1 MLLIFT
7 VWRYHVYALKL
18 TSLVFH
24 WSLHNKLFFSI
35 VIIIIIIVI
44 IIIIIIIIIIHNY
57 FIFNITSG
65 TVLIKVIYNLIYPV
79 VSYD

>member
-7 VWRYHVYALKL
+7 VLRYHVYALKL
-18 TSLVFH
+18 TSLVFD
-24 WSLHNKLFFSI
+24 WCLHNKLFFS
-35 VIIIIIIVI
+35 IVI